1 MKKYIKKFLP
11 IILAVSIVFC
21 SMVLCATV
29 VDFNGIFTPIA
40 SAAEAGDL
48 VVKDF
53 GDGTCYINGFSKVG
67 EVDDVGELIIPETLN
82 GMTVTGI
89 SKNAFENCTELTK
102 VVVPNTVTTIEF
114 SAFQGCANLETV
126 VMGNNITY
134 IGSSAFNGCTK
145 LNDITIPDTVT
156 TLGAG
161 AFYNTAYYNDESNWE
176 NGLLYLENYLLSANK
191 NISGEIVIKDGT
203 TLMAGGLFKGNKNI
217 TKVTIPGSLTIVSG
231 ESFRECSNLTE
242 VVLLEGVKEIGE
254 MAFWNCP
261 KLVKITIPASFQKV
275 GSSAFGNTRIKEPHY
290 NGTIDQWVS
299 IDFDNYSENPIYT
312 AKTLYI
318 NGEELKEAVISA
330 PIVKKGAFAN
340 CKTLEKV
347 TLTDSVVEI
356 EEQAF
361 WYTFNLKEINFG
373 KNITKVGRNVFEYCS
388 NIEKVNTTA
397 SVNEW
402 AQIDFYNG
410 QSNPISISNSL
421 YVNDMLLENATFSG
435 VTEIKPYTFYNCD
448 SLKSIKIADTV
459 EIINKGAFSGCENL
473 AQVEFS
479 NSVETIG
486 ESAFSNCSN
495 LAQIEIADSVKT
507 FCEGAFA
514 NSTNINYVNFL
525 GSFEQWINIDFEG
538 GANPVSYAKSL
549 YINGELLEEV
559 NFENI
564 TEIKPY
570 IFSGCASIKTITIP
584 DTVETIGA
592 YAFKGTSITSIDIP
606 GTVKTIDVG
615 AFSETLIENL
625 VIQDGTTI
633 IGGSAFKNCINLK
646 SVYIPDSV
654 TEIQAYVFKGCS
666 ALESVDLPNTVTRYS
681 SEEFYGCTSLKRVN
695 YRGTIDEWAS
705 MVFYSETSN
714 PVYYSRCL
722 YLNDVLLENAVI
734 KEAKR
739 VNDNTF
745 IHCDS
750 IKTLVV
756 GGNTESING
765 AFVECQG
772 LTSVEIQENI
782 RWISVYSFKG
792 CSSLVELNIS
802 EEGVPLN
809 LSSTAFF
816 QCTAL
821 EEIIL
826 PKRITRIGNQTF
838 YGCTSLKV
846 VYINEQI
853 ERIGY
858 DAFYECPSLEIVYYE
873 SDELAYAEIKISYG
887 NEALLSAETHFN
899 VHDIESHYTTITV
912 DATCTEDGSITKT
925 CPCGYSS
932 FTIIHASAHKPIVV
946 NKHDATCTQDGYT
959 GDTICEA
966 CKEVFE
972 QGTVIEC
979 LGHIG
984 GTATCTEQAL
994 CERCSQYYGELL
1006 PHLYT
1011 NGFDVICNE
1020 CGYNKLSGIPQE
1032 PEQND
1037 NQDNTENNTQDPT
1050 QDSIQ
1055 NVPQDSTENEI
1066 QDNNQNSVEDN
1077 TQSSNQDNSQKPIE
1091 DNAQN
1096 SVQENIQKPVQHNA
1110 QNSVQNNV
1118 QKPIENNATN
1128 SVQNNSQKPVQ
1139 DKVETTKQDTTHSSV
1154 KDNARV
1160 QNTNKPYIIITS
1172 LVVSS
1177 GLILFS
1183 VCISK
1188 KKRKTTK

>member
-1 MKKYIKKFLP
+1 MKKHIKKFLP
-11 IILAVSIVFC
+11 IILAVSIMLC
-21 SMVLCATV
+21 SIVLCATV
-29 VDFNGIFTPIA
+29 VDFGGAFTPVA

-67 EVDDVGELIIPETLN
+67 GVDDVGELIIPETLN

-89 SKNAFENCTELTK
+89 SKNAFENCTELTR
-102 VVVPNTVTTIEF
+102 VVLPNTVKVIEQ
-114 SAFQGCANLETV
+114 SAFSGCTNLEEIVISDNT
-126 VMGNNITY
+126 TS
-134 IGSSAFNGCTK
+134 IGWSAFANCEK
-145 LNDITIPDTVT
+145 LYNITIPDSVT
-156 TLGAG
+156 TISGS

-176 NGLLYLENYLLSANK
+176 NGLFYLENYLLSANK
-191 NISGEIVIKDGT
+191 TVSGEIVIKDGT

-217 TKVTIPGSLTIVSG
+217 TKVTIPGSLAVVSG

-275 GSSAFGNTRIKEPHY
+275 GSSAFGNTRIKEPYY
-290 NGTIDQWVS
+290 NGTVDQWVS
-299 IDFDNYSENPIYT
+299 IEFEYYSDNPVYT

-318 NGEELKEAVISA
+318 NGEELTEAVISA

-347 TLTDSVVEI
+347 TLTDSVIEI
-356 EEQAF
+356 EDEAF

-421 YVNDMLLENATFSG
+421 YVNDMLLENATFLG
-435 VTEIKPYTFYNCD
+435 VTEIKSYTFYNCD
-448 SLKSIKIADTV
+448 SLKSVKFADTV

-486 ESAFSNCSN
+486 ESAFSNCSK

-514 NSTNINYVNFL
+514 NSANINYVNFL

-538 GANPVSYAKSL
+538 GANPVAYAKSL

-559 NFENI
+559 NFENV
-564 TEIKPY
+564 TKIKPY

-625 VIQDGTTI
+625 VIQDGTI
-633 IGGSAFKNCINLK
+633 VIGGSAFKNCINLK

-714 PVYYSRCL
+714 PIYYSRCL

-750 IKTLVV
+750 IKALVV

-765 AFVECQG
+765 AFVKCQG
-772 LTSVEIQENI
+772 LTSVEIQENV
-782 RWISVYSFKG
+782 RWISVYSFRG
-792 CSSLVELNIS
+792 CASLVELNIS

-809 LSSTAFF
+809 LSSSAFF
-816 QCTAL
+816 QCTSL

-838 YGCTSLKV
+838 YGCTSLKT
-846 VYINEQI
+846 VYISAEL

-873 SDELAYAEIKISYG
+873 SDELAYAEINISYG

-912 DATCTEDGSITKT
+912 NATCTEDGSITKT

-932 FTIIHASAHKPIVV
+932 FTIIHASAHKPIII

-972 QGTVIEC
+972 QGKVIEC

-984 GTATCTEQAL
+984 GTATCIEQAL
-994 CERCSQYYGELL
+994 CERCSQHYGDLF
-1006 PHLYT
+1006 PHTYT
-1011 NGFDVICNE
+1011 GDTITICTV
-1020 CGYNKLSGIPQE
+1020 CGYDSNTNANENENQDSV
-1032 PEQND
+1032 
-1037 NQDNTENNTQDPT
+1037 QDNTQLPSQDDVQESTQSNTQSPT
-1050 QDSIQ
+1050 QNST
-1055 NVPQDSTENEI
+1055 DSTEP
-1066 QDNNQNSVEDN
+1066 SN
-1077 TQSSNQDNSQKPIE
+1077 TQKPVKDKKPNTDDTI
-1091 DNAQN
+1091 QN
-1096 SVQENIQKPVQHNA
+1096 NGQKPVQ
-1110 QNSVQNNV
+1110 NN
-1118 QKPIENNATN
+1118 N
-1128 SVQNNSQKPVQ
+1128 
-1139 DKVETTKQDTTHSSV
+1139 
-1154 KDNARV
+1154 
-1160 QNTNKPYIIITS
+1160 QNTKAPKTTLIITGVTVTS
-1172 LVVSS
+1172 GVVLA
-1177 GLILFS
+1177 GAYIF
-1183 VCISK
+1183 K
-1188 KKRKTTK
+1188 KKRIVSK

>member
-21 SMVLCATV
+21 SCVLCANV
-29 VDFNGIFTPIA
+29 FDFGSLLTPVA
-40 SAAEAGDL
+40 SAANANDL
-48 VVKDF
+48 VYTDF
-53 GDGTCYINGFSKVG
+53 GDGTCYINGFCKIG
-67 EVDDVGELIIPETLN
+67 EVDSAGELIIPETLN

-89 SKNAFENCTELTK
+89 SKNAFENCTELTRVVLPDTVK
-102 VVVPNTVTTIEF
+102 VIEQSAFSGCTNLEEIVISDNITTIGW
-114 SAFQGCANLETV
+114 SAFANCI
-126 VMGNNITY
+126 M
-134 IGSSAFNGCTK
+134 
-145 LNDITIPDTVT
+145 LNDITIPDSVT
-156 TLGAG
+156 SVGSN
-161 AFYNTAYYNDESNWE
+161 AFYNTAYYNDDANWE
-176 NGLLYLENYLLSANK
+176 NGILYLDNCLVSAK
-191 NISGEIVIKDGT
+191 SDITGELTIKDGT
-203 TLMAGGLFKGNKNI
+203 RLMVSSAFKGNKAI
-217 TKVTIPGSLTIVSG
+217 TKVTFPGSMLTISK
-231 ESFRECSNLTE
+231 EAFRECTNLIE

-275 GSSAFGNTRIKEPHY
+275 GSSAFGNTRIKEPYY
-290 NGTIDQWVS
+290 NGTVDQWVS
-299 IDFDNYSENPIYT
+299 IEFEHYSDNPIYA

-318 NGEELKEAVISA
+318 NGEEITEAVISA

-347 TLTDSVVEI
+347 ILTDSVVEI

-373 KNITKVGRNVFEYCS
+373 KSITKVGRNVFEYCS

-421 YVNDMLLENATFSG
+421 YVNDILLENATFSDI
-435 VTEIKPYTFYNCD
+435 TEIKPYTFYNCD
-448 SLKSIKIADTV
+448 SLKSIKFADTV

-479 NSVETIG
+479 NSVQTIG

-507 FCEGAFA
+507 FCEDAFV
-514 NSTNINYVNFL
+514 NSTNINYVNFQ
-525 GSFEQWINIDFEG
+525 GSFDQWINIDFAGG
-538 GANPVSYAKSL
+538 GANPISYAKSL
-549 YINGELLEEV
+549 YINGKLLEEV

-570 IFSGCASIKTITIP
+570 IFSGCASIKIITIP

-592 YAFKGTSITSIDIP
+592 YAFSGTSITSIDIP
-606 GTVKTIDVG
+606 SSVKTIDVG
-615 AFSETLIENL
+615 AFSKTLIENL

-654 TEIQAYVFKGCS
+654 TEIQTYVFKGCS

-681 SEEFYGCTSLKRVN
+681 SEEFYGCTSLKKVN
-695 YRGTIDEWAS
+695 YRGTIDEWSS

-772 LTSVEIQENI
+772 LTSVEIQESI

-802 EEGVPLN
+802 EEGEPVN
-809 LSSTAFF
+809 LSSGAFYE
-816 QCTAL
+816 CSAL
-821 EEIIL
+821 EEIVL
-826 PKRITRIGNQTF
+826 PKRIERIGNQTF
-838 YGCTSLKV
+838 SRCTSLKT
-846 VYINEQI
+846 VYISAEL

-858 DAFYECPSLEIVYYE
+858 DAFYHCPSLEIVYYE
-873 SDELAYAEIKISYG
+873 SDEEAYAEINIQQG
-887 NEALLSAETHFN
+887 NEALLTAETHYN

-912 DATCTEDGSITKT
+912 NATCTEDGSITKT

-932 FTIIHASAHKPIVV
+932 FTIIHAASHKPIVI
-946 NKHDATCTQDGYT
+946 NKHDATCTTDGYT

-972 QGTVIEC
+972 QGVIIEC

-984 GTATCTEQAL
+984 GTSTCSKQAL
-994 CERCSQYYGELL
+994 CERCNQYYGETL
-1006 PHLYT
+1006 PHSYT
-1011 NGFDVICNE
+1011 NNWDTICNE
-1020 CGYNKLSGIPQE
+1020 CGYELNSDSTENESQDNVQNSVQDNIQNNVQDNVQKPNQDSVQDNVQKPV
-1032 PEQND
+1032 QND
-1037 NQDNTENNTQDPT
+1037 AQNPEHDNVQSPVQDNTVQNNEQKPVQDNTHSSIQDNIQKPIQNNTQKLEQDNIENVTQDNTEN
-1050 QDSIQ
+1050 SIQ
-1055 NVPQDSTENEI
+1055 NTVQDTVQNKVP
-1066 QDNNQNSVEDN
+1066 DN
-1077 TQSSNQDNSQKPIE
+1077 TQAPKT
-1091 DNAQN
+1091 
-1096 SVQENIQKPVQHNA
+1096 V
-1110 QNSVQNNV
+1110 
-1118 QKPIENNATN
+1118 
-1128 SVQNNSQKPVQ
+1128 
-1139 DKVETTKQDTTHSSV
+1139 
-1154 KDNARV
+1154 
-1160 QNTNKPYIIITS
+1160 KPYYIVVS
-1172 LVVSS
+1172 LVLAS
-1177 GLILFS
+1177 GLALS
-1183 VCISK
+1183 GVYISK
-1188 KKRKTTK
+1188 KKQKATK